1 MVSVDRLASL
11 HTNRTSRP
19 QNDDQYPSPNDMEM
33 GSVHTLESSTLDQF
47 LHQAENIQRGIAEIS
62 RNTAQLK
69 GLHQKA
75 LFDTGAQLASANEI
89 DRLTSAT
96 STLINRTRTQIKAL
110 SSLPVSSRSDADV
123 HLQNQQSLAAKLM
136 ATARE
141 FSAVQTEARNA
152 YRGQMSRQYAIA
164 RPGATREEIEN
175 AVDHT
180 DGPVFQQE
188 LLSSRVGEQGRA
200 LRAVQSRHEELV
212 KIEKSI
218 NELFEL
224 FQEMQAL
231 LDTQQIQINTIG
243 EHIDETDKNID
254 GASKQMT
261 KAIRSAKSR
270 RKLKWGLTFLAL
282 VIILIIVMVILSQ
295 LGVFNKS
302 SSTPSAAAPAPSTT
316 ALA

>member
-1 MVSVDRLASL
+1 MVSVDRLNSL
-11 HTNRTSRP
+11 KA
-19 QNDDQYPSPNDMEM
+19 PSPTRQQSGYRYTSPSDMEM

-47 LHQAENIQRGIAEIS
+47 LHQAENIQSGIAEIS
-62 RNTAQLK
+62 RNTAELRT
-69 GLHQKA
+69 LHQRA
-75 LFDTGAQLASANEI
+75 LVDPSGNTNEV

-110 SSLPVSSRSDADV
+110 SSLPVSSRNDAEV

-141 FSAVQTEARNA
+141 FSGVQTDAKNA

-164 RPGATREEIEN
+164 RPGATKEEIEN
-175 AVDHT
+175 AVDHA

-188 LLSSRVGEQGRA
+188 LLSSRIGEQGRA
-200 LRAVQSRHEELV
+200 LRAVQSRHEELI

-218 NELFEL
+218 TELFEL
-224 FQEMQAL
+224 FQEMQEL

-243 EHIDETDKNID
+243 EHVDEADKNI
-254 GASKQMT
+254 GLASQQMT
-261 KAIRSAKSR
+261 KAIRSAKSS
-270 RKLKWGLTFLAL
+270 RKMKWLCLFITVVIVL
-282 VIILIIVMVILSQ
+282 VIVMVVLNQ

-302 SSTPSAAAPAPSTT
+302 SSSSSPAPVAT
-316 ALA
+316 AAS